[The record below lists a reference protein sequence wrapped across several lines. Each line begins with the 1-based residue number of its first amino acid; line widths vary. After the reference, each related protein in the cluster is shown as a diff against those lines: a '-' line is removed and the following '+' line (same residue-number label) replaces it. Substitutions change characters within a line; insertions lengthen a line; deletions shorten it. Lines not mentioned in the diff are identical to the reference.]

1 MGLSTQDKT
10 MDVMYE
16 TLTAGLPRLGLELEK
31 QTRKTLCAFGQAVV
45 DQNQVMNLTAIT
57 EPEQVAKLHLLDSLS
72 LLTLTDLRGK
82 RMIDVGCGAGFPG
95 VPVKI
100 ACPEVE
106 LTLLDSLGKRMHW
119 LEGCLPALGVE
130 AACVTARAEEAV
142 AERREQYDV
151 ATSRAVARLNILLEL
166 TAPYV
171 KVGGTVLA
179 MKGTAAQEE
188 LEEAK
193 NAIRRLGLKLE
204 RIAEFPVDGT
214 AHTVI
219 VLRKIAPTP
228 PQYPRR
234 YAKIKQAPL

>member
-1 MGLSTQDKT
+1 MEQMKKTLS
-10 MDVMYE
+10 E
-16 TLTAGLPRLGLELEK
+16 GLPRLGLDLSEEA
-31 QTRKTLCAFGQAVV
+31 QQQLCAFGQAVI

-57 EPEQVAKLHLLDSLS
+57 DPEQVAKLHLLDSIS
-72 LLTLTDLRGK
+72 LLTLQDLRGK

-100 ACPEVE
+100 ACPEVA
-106 LTLLDSLGKRMHW
+106 LTLLDSLGKRMAW
-119 LEGCLPALGVE
+119 LETVLPQLGVD
-130 AACVTARAEEAV
+130 ATCITARAEEAV
-142 AERREQYDV
+142 ATRRESYDV

-171 KVGGTVLA
+171 KVGGVVLA

-188 LEEAK
+188 LDEAQ
-193 NAIRRLGLKLE
+193 NAVRRLGLKVEKLQ
-204 RIAEFPVDGT
+204 EFPYDGT

-219 VLRKIAPTP
+219 VLRKVAHTP

-234 YAKIKQAPL
+234 YAKIKQSPL

>member
-1 MGLSTQDKT
+1 MT
-10 MDVMYE
+10 MQE
-16 TLTAGLPRLGLELEK
+16 ALATGLPRLGLELDEK
-31 QTRKTLCAFGQAVV
+31 TQRQLCDFGQAVV
-45 DQNQVMNLTAIT
+45 KQNEVMNLTAIT
-57 EPEQVAKLHLLDSLS
+57 EPEQVAKLHLLDSIS
-72 LLTLTDLRGK
+72 LLTVLDLK
-82 RMIDVGCGAGFPG
+82 SKKLIDVGCGAGFPG

-100 ACPEVE
+100 ACPEVK
-106 LTLLDSLGKRMHW
+106 LTLLDSLGKRMNW
-119 LEGCLPALGVE
+119 LETVLPQLGVD
-130 AACVTARAEEAV
+130 AQCVTARAEEAV
-142 AERREQYDV
+142 TACRESYDV

-193 NAIRRLGLKLE
+193 TAIKKLGLKL
-204 RIAEFPVDGT
+204 RTVKEFPVDGT

-219 VLRKIAPTP
+219 VLDKVSPTP

-234 YAKIKQAPL
+234 YAKIKASPL

>member
-1 MGLSTQDKT
+1 MMKKTLS
-10 MDVMYE
+10 E
-16 TLTAGLPRLGLELEK
+16 GLPRLGLQLPESV
-31 QTRKTLCAFGQAVV
+31 QDTLCAFGSAVV
-45 DQNQVMNLTAIT
+45 EQNKVMNLTAIT
-57 EPEQVAKLHLLDSLS
+57 EPEQVAKLHLLDCLS
-72 LLTLTDLRGK
+72 LLTVADLAGK

-100 ACPEVE
+100 ACPQVE
-106 LTLLDSLGKRMHW
+106 LTLLDSLGKRMNW
-119 LEGCLPALGVE
+119 LETILPQLGVE
-130 AACVTARAEEAV
+130 ATCITARAEEAITT
-142 AERREQYDV
+142 RREQYDI

-171 KVGGTVLA
+171 KVGGYVLA

-188 LEEAK
+188 LDEAK

-204 RIAEFPVDGT
+204 KIAQFPVDGT

-219 VLRKIAPTP
+219 VLKKVAPTP

-234 YAKIKQAPL
+234 YAKIKQSPL